1 VHKLPRLCERNVDA
15 EGQSHPG
22 CQQKDIWWIA
32 MWHDVFPEFDRV
44 SEKRTVPI
52 HYQLSTDQNFIRA
65 MYQ

>member
-1 VHKLPRLCERNVDA
+1 
-15 EGQSHPG
+15 
-22 CQQKDIWWIA
+22 
-32 MWHDVFPEFDRV
+32 MWHDVFPEFDSV